1 MAFRFRKSFK
11 LLPGVR
17 LNVSKSGLSTTVGPR
32 GAKVNFA
39 KDRTTATV
47 GLPGTGLSHTAT
59 LSRGSVGQTT
69 THFVTNDIAF
79 GSSADN
85 QTFASDANETAY
97 RIAALLAAAVLGS
110 ADHDEVAIRIVG
122 MLPER
127 LPQKLTGPQAAKAL
141 IEVATAPSRT
151 VGVANIRRA
160 MQAVGLQALGA
171 VDDAVAAVRKSNKLR
186 LKVGGDARLPVEWFL
201 DGQTVQQREFEAPS
215 LRARI
220 PHDVLSNAQAAQL
233 EAGQARLADP
243 NLNAPVKLP
252 LGVRIVWRLF
262 QAVVLIVATV
272 FFCVVGYVLAGI
284 YGG

>member
-17 LNVSKSGLSTTVGPR
+17 LNVSKSGLSTSVGPR
-32 GAKVNFA
+32 GAKLNFS

-47 GLPGTGLSHTAT
+47 GLPGTGLSHTST
-59 LSRGSVGQTT
+59 VSRVSAGQPTT
-69 THFVTNDIAF
+69 QHVTHDLAF
-79 GSSADN
+79 GSSSDN
-85 QTFASDANETAY
+85 QTFESDASETTY
-97 RIAALLAAAVLGS
+97 RIAALLAAALLGS
-110 ADHDEVAIRIVG
+110 ADHDEVRIRIVG

-127 LPQKLTGPQAAKAL
+127 LPQKLTGPQAANAL
-141 IEVATAPSRT
+141 MDVALSPSRT

-160 MQAVGLQALGA
+160 MQTIGLQALGA

-186 LKVGGDARLPVEWFL
+186 LKLGGDARLPVEWFL
-201 DGQTVQQREFEAPS
+201 DGETVQQREFEAPS

-220 PHDVLSNAQAAQL
+220 PHDVLLAAQAAQL
-233 EAGQARLADP
+233 EAGRSRLADP
-243 NLNAPVKLP
+243 KLNAPVKLP
-252 LGVRIVWRLF
+252 LGFRIVWRLI

-272 FFCVVGYVLAGI
+272 FFCVVGYVLAGM

>member
-11 LLPGVR
+11 VLPGVR
-17 LNVSKSGLSTTVGPR
+17 LNVSKSGVSTTIGPR

-39 KDRTTATV
+39 KDSTTATV
-47 GLPGTGLSHTAT
+47 GLPGTGLSHTST
-59 LSRGSVGQTT
+59 VSRGMVEPTT

-79 GSSADN
+79 GSTDDS
-85 QTFASDANETAY
+85 QTFGSDANETAY
-97 RIAALLAAAVLGS
+97 RIAALLAAVLLGS
-110 ADHDEVAIRIVG
+110 ADHDEVKIRIVG

-127 LPQKLTGPQAAKAL
+127 LPQKLTGPQAANAL
-141 IEVATAPSRT
+141 MDVVLAPSRT

-186 LKVGGDARLPVEWFL
+186 LKVGGDARLPIEWFL
-201 DGQTVQQREFEAPS
+201 DGETVQQREFEAPS

-233 EAGQARLADP
+233 EAGQARLANP
-243 NLNAPVKLP
+243 KLNAPVKLP

-272 FFCVVGYVLAGI
+272 LFCIVGYVLAGM